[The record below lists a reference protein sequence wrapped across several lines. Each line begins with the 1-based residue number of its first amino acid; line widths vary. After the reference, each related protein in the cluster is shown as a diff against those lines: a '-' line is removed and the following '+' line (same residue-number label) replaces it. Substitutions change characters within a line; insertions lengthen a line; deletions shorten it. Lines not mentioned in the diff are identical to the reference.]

1 MIKQCFGLLV
11 LAGLVISSANGRQ
24 QDTWKIASLNWQ
36 PYSGAKL
43 INQGNS
49 IQKLRELL
57 RKEGIR
63 LIVEFYPWKRA
74 QVKARGKDFVGYY
87 PAWPEE
93 VKEGFF
99 ASPAIDMSEIGI
111 LKHSKSDIDFDS
123 IDNLFEKYHVGVVKT
138 YSYPKIIDD
147 AMKKYPDHVH
157 GAISEVGLLKKLAAG
172 RHPVAITDPNVML
185 YLAENSGNSNTEL
198 VKVVMEKELVIAF
211 RAGEDNVKRLKLL
224 KRLLD
229 ETYVDRN

>member
-1 MIKQCFGLLV
+1 MLNFKKVAVGVFIVIFSFASNLV
-11 LAGLVISSANGRQ
+11 AEE
-24 QDTWKIASLNWQ
+24 TWKIASLNWQ

-74 QVKARGKDFVGYY
+74 QLKAKGDDFVGYF

-93 VKEGFF
+93 VTEGFF
-99 ASPAIDMSEIGI
+99 ASPIIDMSEIGI
-111 LKHSKSDIDFDS
+111 LKHSQSDVSFSDVDE
-123 IDNLFEKYHVGVVKT
+123 LFKKYHVGIVKT
-138 YSYPKIIDD
+138 YAYPKVIDD
-147 AMKKYPDHVH
+147 AMKKYPDHVE
-157 GAISEVGLLKKLAAG
+157 GAISEVALLKKLSAG

-185 YLAENSGNSNTEL
+185 YLAENSGNSETEL
-198 VKVVMEKELVIAF
+198 IEVIMEKELVIAF
-211 RAGEDNVKRLKLL
+211 RNGKDNQQRMKLL
-224 KRLLD
+224 QRLLAQ
-229 ETYVDRN
+229 